1 MYLILNFL
9 FYFVFLNYF
18 AIFAARKL
26 IQLEKINVDSMNTQV
41 VKTANQQANNN
52 TMSSSTASA
61 STTKSSAPKEILSGE
76 SFNPAKD
83 LKYSKPKANSSG
95 GKSVGILNASTNS
108 ATFISTPL
116 MMTWG
121 VSTFEDKKTGEK
133 TYSMSLQFPGEEYN
147 TPAIAKFRANLTKFE
162 EKIKADALVNQKDW
176 FGKTTLTA
184 QHIDFQWTP
193 MLKFAKGENG
203 EPDHN
208 KNPTLSVKIPIWE
221 GVWNVELFDP
231 STRKI
236 FPDPCNEHVTPVDL
250 IAKGSHVAVVLQC
263 GGVWFAGGKFG
274 VTWKLFQAVVKPKT
288 TLRGKCHI
296 NLSQDDKKLV
306 ESQEIDTI
314 SDDDIPKASNE
325 VQDSDGEQEEEDT
338 PVVTRVASVPVP
350 APAPVAEPVAAEVDS
365 GAATGT
371 KKVVKKVVKK

>member
-1 MYLILNFL
+1 MY
-9 FYFVFLNYF
+9 
-18 AIFAARKL
+18 
-26 IQLEKINVDSMNTQV
+26 SMNTQV

-52 TMSSSTASA
+52 TMSA
-61 STTKSSAPKEILSGE
+61 STTHASTKSSSSAPKEILCGE
-76 SFNPAKD
+76 TFNPVKD

-108 ATFISTPL
+108 ATYISTPL

-133 TYSMSLQFPGEEYN
+133 SYSMSLQFPGDEYN
-147 TPAIAKFRANLTKFE
+147 TPAIAKFRANLAKFE
-162 EKIKADALVNQKDW
+162 ERVKADALANQKDW
-176 FGKTTLTA
+176 FGKTTLTQ

-208 KNPTLSVKIPIWE
+208 KNPTLNVKIPIWE

-236 FPDPCNEHVTPVDL
+236 FPDPCNEHITPIDL

-306 ESQEIDTI
+306 ETQEIDTI
-314 SDDDIPKASNE
+314 SDDDIPRASNE
-325 VQDSDGEQEEEDT
+325 VQDSDGEEQEEEGDSRA
-338 PVVTRVASVPVP
+338 PTRVASCAAP
-350 APAPVAEPVAAEVDS
+350 APAPVPTPTLVVESAADGDS
-365 GAATGT
+365 GATSGT
-371 KKVVKKVVKK
+371 KKIVKKVVKK

>member
-1 MYLILNFL
+1 MY
-9 FYFVFLNYF
+9 
-18 AIFAARKL
+18 
-26 IQLEKINVDSMNTQV
+26 SMNTQV
-41 VKTANQQANNN
+41 VKTTNQQANNN
-52 TMSSSTASA
+52 TMSASTASA
-61 STTKSSAPKEILSGE
+61 STAKSSAPKEILSGE

-147 TPAIAKFRANLTKFE
+147 TAAIAKFRANLAKFE
-162 EKIKADALVNQKDW
+162 EKVKADALVNQKDW

-306 ESQEIDTI
+306 ETQEIDTI

-325 VQDSDGEQEEEDT
+325 VQDSDGEEHEEEDT
-338 PVVTRVASVPVP
+338 PVPVVTRTPP
-350 APAPVAEPVAAEVDS
+350 APAPTPAPAAVAESAADADS
-365 GAATGT
+365 GAASGT
-371 KKVVKKVVKK
+371 KKIVKKVVKK

>member
-1 MYLILNFL
+1 
-9 FYFVFLNYF
+9 
-18 AIFAARKL
+18 
-26 IQLEKINVDSMNTQV
+26 MNTQV
-41 VKTANQQANNN
+41 VKTANQPPKPIIMSA
-52 TMSSSTASA
+52 SSSSASA
-61 STTKSSAPKEILSGE
+61 SHASKSSAPKEILVGE
-76 SFNPAKD
+76 TFNPAKD

-95 GKSVGILNASTNS
+95 GKSVGILNASTNG
-108 ATFISTPL
+108 ATYISTPL
-116 MMTWG
+116 MLTWG

-133 TYSMSLQFPGEEYN
+133 SYSMSLQFPGEEYN
-147 TPAIAKFRANLTKFE
+147 TPAITKFRANIVKFE
-162 EKIKADALVNQKDW
+162 EKVKADALANQKDW
-176 FGKTTLTA
+176 FGKTTLTQ

-208 KNPTLSVKIPIWE
+208 KNPTLSVKMPIWE

-236 FPDPCNEHVTPVDL
+236 FPDPCNEHVTPLDL

-306 ESQEIDTI
+306 ETQEIDTI
-314 SDDDIPKASNE
+314 SDDDIRASNE
-325 VQDSDGEQEEEDT
+325 VQDSDGEEEEEESSAAPTRFASCAAPTQAPT
-338 PVVTRVASVPVP
+338 PIPVAAP
-350 APAPVAEPVAAEVDS
+350 APAPEPAADGDS
-365 GAATGT
+365 GASTGT
-371 KKVVKKVVKK
+371 KKIVKKVIKK

>member
-1 MYLILNFL
+1 MY
-9 FYFVFLNYF
+9 
-18 AIFAARKL
+18 
-26 IQLEKINVDSMNTQV
+26 SMNTQV
-41 VKTANQQANNN
+41 VKPTNQQANNN
-52 TMSSSTASA
+52 TMSASSTASA
-61 STTKSSAPKEILSGE
+61 STKSSSSAPKEILSGE
-76 SFNPAKD
+76 TFNPAKD

-147 TPAIAKFRANLTKFE
+147 TPAIAKFRANLVKFE
-162 EKIKADALVNQKDW
+162 EKVKADALVNQKDW
-176 FGKTTLTA
+176 FGKTTLTQ

-236 FPDPCNEHVTPVDL
+236 FPDSCNEHVTPVDL

-306 ESQEIDTI
+306 ETQEIDTI
-314 SDDDIPKASNE
+314 SDDDIPRASNE
-325 VQDSDGEQEEEDT
+325 VQDSDGEEQEEEEDS
-338 PVVTRVASVPVP
+338 PAPTRVASAPPAPAPAP
-350 APAPVAEPVAAEVDS
+350 APAPVAEAATDGDS
-365 GAATGT
+365 GAAAGP
-371 KKVVKKVVKK
+371 KKIVKKVVKK

>member
-1 MYLILNFL
+1 MY
-9 FYFVFLNYF
+9 
-18 AIFAARKL
+18 
-26 IQLEKINVDSMNTQV
+26 SMNTQV

-52 TMSSSTASA
+52 TMSASTASA
-61 STTKSSAPKEILSGE
+61 STKSSSAPKEILSGE

-147 TPAIAKFRANLTKFE
+147 TPAIAKFRANLAKFE
-162 EKIKADALVNQKDW
+162 EKVKADALVNQKDW

-193 MLKFAKGENG
+193 MLKYAKGENG

-306 ESQEIDTI
+306 ETQEIDTI
-314 SDDDIPKASNE
+314 SDDDIPRASNE
-325 VQDSDGEQEEEDT
+325 VQDSDGEEEEEDT
-338 PVVTRVASVPVP
+338 PVVTRVASAPAPAP
-350 APAPVAEPVAAEVDS
+350 APAPVAVAAPVQE
-365 GAATGT
+365 AAADTESASTGT
-371 KKVVKKVVKK
+371 KKIVKKVVKK

>member
-1 MYLILNFL
+1 MN
-9 FYFVFLNYF
+9 
-18 AIFAARKL
+18 
-26 IQLEKINVDSMNTQV
+26 SMITSSQ
-41 VKTANQQANNN
+41 TTNQQAAN
-52 TMSSSTASA
+52 TIMSASTSSSST
-61 STTKSSAPKEILSGE
+61 KSSSGPKEILSGE
-76 SFNPAKD
+76 TFNPAKD

-108 ATFISTPL
+108 ATFVSTPL

-147 TPAIAKFRANLTKFE
+147 TPAIAKFRANIVKFE
-162 EKIKADALVNQKDW
+162 DKVKADALLNQKEW
-176 FGKTTLTA
+176 FGKSTMTA
-184 QHIDFQWTP
+184 EHVSLFWTP

-203 EPDHN
+203 EPDQN
-208 KNPTLSVKIPIWE
+208 KNPTLNVKIPIWE

-236 FPDPCNEHVTPVDL
+236 FPDASNDHVTPIDL

-296 NLSQDDKKLV
+296 NLSLDDKKIV
-306 ESQEIDTI
+306 ETQEIDTI
-314 SDDDIPKASNE
+314 SDDDIPRSSTAVE
-325 VQDSDGEQEEEDT
+325 DSDNDEEEEQVEEEEN
-338 PVVTRVASVPVP
+338 PA
-350 APAPVAEPVAAEVDS
+350 APARTASCAAPALAPTPKPAAPEPVSASADGDS
-365 GAATGT
+365 SAATGT
-371 KKVVKKVVKK
+371 KKIVKKIIKK